1 MKNLKKFGSLLLIML
16 TSYSC
21 NSSSSEESKKDSQ
34 QIVTYNGTDD
44 LYEIESPTSPFA
56 RPKNEKIGFD
66 VDGVLHT
73 EVKYTLKDYYFH
85 KRPAFETTG
94 RNIRLKKEIDFL
106 LSNGNTPSIVTHNPS
121 VCKTE
126 NISNR
131 DNLLKENGLP
141 SIPNSQVFC
150 VASGTKKSVE
160 IINQGLTLFYDDSP
174 AVLAEVSANS
184 PKTKLFMPLPKH
196 QKVAHYFSDKKE
208 PTKSISKCGVLIVD
222 DSKPEKRFLLQLR
235 SPSLQE
241 WWNFPGGS
249 CAYHENKHLNFD
261 KQEFEDPI
269 TGAIREFD
277 EEAGK
282 FTSLKYELDQSKRLM
297 VLQANDYLLF
307 VVKLD
312 KNYLNMRKFVP
323 QDKFAWEVSTKVFN
337 IPNSPGYRWF
347 KLSECKK
354 GAKVEGH
361 NLGVTGDT
369 CDMFRIYLDAF

>member
-1 MKNLKKFGSLLLIML
+1 MKFQKKFGSFLLVIV
-16 TSYSC
+16 TSCS
-21 NSSSSEESKKDSQ
+21 NSSEKSDKNPQNQEF
-34 QIVTYNGTDD
+34 ITYNGTDD
-44 LYEIESPTSPFA
+44 LYEPVSSTSPFA
-56 RPKNEKIGFD
+56 RPKNAKIGFD

-73 EVKYTLKDYYFH
+73 EVKYTIDDFYYY
-85 KRPAFETTG
+85 KRPAFESTG

-106 LSNGNTPSIVTHNPS
+106 LNNGNNPSLVTHNAS
-121 VCKTE
+121 VCMPANSTK
-126 NISNR
+126 R

-141 SIPNSQVFC
+141 SIPSSQVFC
-150 VASGTKKSVE
+150 VASGAKKSVE
-160 IINQGLTLFYDDSP
+160 INNQGLTLFYDDSP

-249 CAYHENKHLNFD
+249 CAYHENKNLNFD

-282 FTSLKYELDQSKRLM
+282 FTSLKYELDKSKRLM